1 VRADGRPAEALQLVV
16 DESLAAVSTALI
28 TADGLRLAPAI
39 ADAPIQHDGQLLVT
53 LEFQTEPLVQHRFV
67 AGHDQEQL
75 RHGVAC

>member
-39 ADAPIQHDGQLLVT
+39 ADAPIQNDGQLLVP
-53 LEFQTEPLVQHRFV
+53 LEFQAEPLEEARFV
-67 AGHDQEQL
+67 ARHDHEQL
-75 RHGVAC
+75 CHGVAC